1 MIAQVLLAAGTVV
14 VVGSALATL
23 LSRDFYR
30 RLHFLTPVTS
40 IGGPLIGLAL
50 AVENGWGL
58 TTAIVLLTVALL
70 GVSGPV
76 LTAAVG
82 RVAVGPFI
90 AGLARMPLRRPVCQC
105 LPLLRRRLCA

>member
-1 MIAQVLLAAGTVV
+1 MIAWVLLAAGTAVV
-14 VVGSALATL
+14 VASAVASVLVK
-23 LSRDFYR
+23 DFYR

-50 AVENGWGL
+50 AVENGWSL

-70 GVSGPV
+70 AGTGPV

-82 RVAVGPFI
+82 RVGAQRDGTLEEP
-90 AGLARMPLRRPVCQC
+90 
-105 LPLLRRRLCA
+105 

>member
-1 MIAQVLLAAGTVV
+1 MIAWVLLAAGTLVV
-14 VVGSALATL
+14 VASAVAAVLV
-23 LSRDFYR
+23 RDFYR

-50 AVENGWGL
+50 AVENGWSL

-70 GVSGPV
+70 GFTAPV

-82 RVAVGPFI
+82 RVGAQRDGIVDS
-90 AGLARMPLRRPVCQC
+90 
-105 LPLLRRRLCA
+105 

>member
-1 MIAQVLLAAGTVV
+1 MIAWVLLAAGTLVV
-14 VVGSALATL
+14 VASSVAAVLV
-23 LSRDFYR
+23 RDFYR

-40 IGGPLIGLAL
+40 IGAPLIGLAL

-70 GVSGPV
+70 AFTAPV

-82 RVAVGPFI
+82 RVGAQRDGIVDS
-90 AGLARMPLRRPVCQC
+90 
-105 LPLLRRRLCA
+105 

>member
-1 MIAQVLLAAGTVV
+1 VIAWVLLAAGTLVV
-14 VVGSALATL
+14 VVSAVAAALVK
-23 LSRDFYR
+23 DFYR

-70 GVSGPV
+70 GFTAPV

-82 RVAVGPFI
+82 RVGAQRDGIVDS
-90 AGLARMPLRRPVCQC
+90 
-105 LPLLRRRLCA
+105 

>member
-1 MIAQVLLAAGTVV
+1 VIAWVLLAAGTLVV
-14 VVGSALATL
+14 VVSAVAAALVK
-23 LSRDFYR
+23 DFYR

-70 GVSGPV
+70 GFTAPV
-76 LTAAVG
+76 LAAAVG
-82 RVAVGPFI
+82 RVGAQRDGIVDS
-90 AGLARMPLRRPVCQC
+90 
-105 LPLLRRRLCA
+105 

>member
-1 MIAQVLLAAGTVV
+1 MIAWVLLAAGTLVV
-14 VVGSALATL
+14 VASAVAAVLVK
-23 LSRDFYR
+23 DFYR

-70 GVSGPV
+70 GFTAPV

-82 RVAVGPFI
+82 RVGAQRDGIVDS
-90 AGLARMPLRRPVCQC
+90 
-105 LPLLRRRLCA
+105 